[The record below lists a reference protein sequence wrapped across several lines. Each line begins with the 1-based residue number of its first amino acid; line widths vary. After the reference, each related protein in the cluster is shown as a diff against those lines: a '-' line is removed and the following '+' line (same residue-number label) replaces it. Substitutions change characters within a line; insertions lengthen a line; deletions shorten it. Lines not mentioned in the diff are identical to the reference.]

1 VKRTFCTISTAS
13 HLYKCFA
20 LADSLA
26 AYGGELHVLLVDQ
39 NEVKITYPS
48 NIKFNYLSALSSE
61 LAQKIIKKYR
71 NQSDRLRWSLK
82 SCYLLLLLE
91 IENKVIYV
99 DNDIFFFDDFGFL
112 FNDLDNYSIL
122 LTPHHY
128 PRNPEKNQNW
138 FEANFRVGLYNAGFI
153 GANKQAKAALEWWA
167 KACLYRCE
175 KNYWRGLFDDQK
187 YLDLMPLVERNS
199 KVLDHLGCNVAE
211 WNKEECR
218 QGEENGKMF
227 INEIFPLIFYH
238 FNAYSRQNLKKD
250 STILKKYFESLKT
263 YNSSLSLE
271 SLIPKESK
279 FESFKLFCWKLL
291 NSWNG

>member
-1 VKRTFCTISTAS
+1 M
-13 HLYKCFA
+13 YKCFA

-39 NEVKITYPS
+39 NKVTRAYPS
-48 NIKFNYLSALSSE
+48 NVKFNYLSDLNSE
-61 LAQKIIKKYR
+61 LAQKIIKKYKA
-71 NQSDRLRWSLK
+71 QSDCLRWSLK
-82 SCYLLLLLE
+82 SCYLLFLLE
-91 IENKVIYV
+91 TAHKVIYV
-99 DNDIFFFDDFGFL
+99 DNDIYFFDDFSFL
-112 FNDLDNYSIL
+112 FKDLDNYAIL
-122 LTPHHY
+122 LSPHHY
-128 PRNPEKNQNW
+128 PRDPEKNQNW

-153 GANKQAKAALEWWA
+153 AVSTKAKAALEWWA

-187 YLDLMPLVERNS
+187 YLDLMPIVEKNS

-218 QGEENGKMF
+218 QSEQNGKVL

-238 FNAYSRQNLKKD
+238 FNAYSLQNLKKD
-250 STILKKYFESLKT
+250 SLIFKKYFESLKT
-263 YNSSLSLE
+263 YNTSLSLKR
-271 SLIPKESK
+271 LIPKESK
-279 FESFKLFCWKLL
+279 LEIFKLYVWKLL